1 MSGPAEA
8 RSLRTRLGRVRGLGS
23 AKEGVAHWWAQRIT
37 ALALVPLTFWLAAS
51 LAALAGAPHAEVVAW
66 LRGPLAAALM
76 MVLLATGFHH
86 LQLGVQVVVEDYV
99 HAGWLK
105 LTVIIAV
112 KFTSV
117 LAALVGIFAVL
128 RIALGA

>member
-1 MSGPAEA
+1 
-8 RSLRTRLGRVRGLGS
+8 
-23 AKEGVAHWWAQRIT
+23 
-37 ALALVPLTFWLAAS
+37 
-51 LAALAGAPHAEVVAW
+51 
-66 LRGPLAAALM
+66 
-76 MVLLATGFHH
+76 
-86 LQLGVQVVVEDYV
+86 VVVEDYV